1 MAYNMREKPTK
12 KNMNYYNYHDAFLH
26 IYMSSR
32 KLLQHGWELDA
43 DQIVT
48 ILVLE
53 LPLDDETEAR
63 VPGGD
68 RKLNIVRVL
77 GADLQGAGGFD
88 MSGFAGFAV
97 RDGEWNGE
105 SSDDSVNVGVDGR
118 CSGGSLEF
126 DDHGGIFSLGK
137 KTRRF
142 GAAVDVD
149 RSQRRLR
156 TAIPV
161 RRACI
166 DSGQKAKKDD
176 DGHHDFFL
184 VEFVFLFDFCRGSND
199 GCSR

>member
-118 CSGGSLEF
+118 CSG
-126 DDHGGIFSLGK
+126 LGK

-149 RSQRRLR
+149 RRQRRLR

-176 DGHHDFFL
+176 DGHHDFF
-184 VEFVFLFDFCRGSND
+184 CRICFSLRLLPGK
-199 GCSR
+199 